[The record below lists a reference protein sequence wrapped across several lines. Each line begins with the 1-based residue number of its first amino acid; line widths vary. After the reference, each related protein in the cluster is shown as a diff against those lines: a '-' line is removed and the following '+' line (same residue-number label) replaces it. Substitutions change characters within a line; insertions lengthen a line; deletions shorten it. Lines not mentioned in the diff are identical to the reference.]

1 MIQLLLLA
9 ASCLGIF
16 LMHYAAGPARQ
27 KRAFKA
33 GALLAVTGLAL
44 SATGTLFFM
53 VEQVLHIGLFILIV
67 GAAWMLL
74 RRPP

>member
-9 ASCLGIF
+9 ATCLGIF
-16 LMHYAAGPARQ
+16 LMHYAVGPARQ

-33 GALLAVTGLAL
+33 GALVAIAGPAL
-44 SATGTLFFM
+44 SAMGALFS
-53 VEQVLHIGLFILIV
+53 VAEQVLHIGLFILIV
-67 GAAWMLL
+67 GAAWILL